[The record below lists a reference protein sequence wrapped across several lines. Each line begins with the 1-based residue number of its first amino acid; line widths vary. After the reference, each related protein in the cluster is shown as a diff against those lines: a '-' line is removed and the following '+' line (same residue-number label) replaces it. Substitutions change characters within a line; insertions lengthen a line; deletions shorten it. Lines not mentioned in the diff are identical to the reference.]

1 VADSP
6 GGGSRST
13 RDFCPTDWPL
23 NRDYDLPMRR
33 LLATTATIAF
43 LLGGCAVSGASSP
56 IPTIAVSP
64 GPSPSPTAAPTP
76 SPAPVATAK
85 PVPTPGPC
93 AASSLAARIVSWD
106 AGAGH
111 RTAHVELTN
120 AGSVACTI
128 NALARPQLVN
138 GNGSVLIN
146 GAVAAASA
154 TLTLAA
160 GAVVKTLVQDDNYCG
175 PAPTAPVTVAFVFGN
190 GARVVASPVS
200 PTDLDGVPPC
210 FGSTGAGVIEMQPW
224 AP

>member
-1 VADSP
+1 
-6 GGGSRST
+6 
-13 RDFCPTDWPL
+13 
-23 NRDYDLPMRR
+23 MKR
-33 LLATTATIAF
+33 LLAATATLAF
-43 LLGGCAVSGASSP
+43 LLGACAVSGGSSP
-56 IPTIAVSP
+56 IPTIAVT
-64 GPSPSPTAAPTP
+64 PSLAPSPTAAITP
-76 SPAPVATAK
+76 SPAPIVTAK

-120 AGSVACTI
+120 SGSVACKI

-146 GAVAAASA
+146 GAAPAASSA
-154 TLTLAA
+154 LTLAA
-160 GAVVKTLVQDDNYCG
+160 GALVKTLVQDDNYCG

-190 GARVVASPVS
+190 GARVVATPVS
-200 PTDLDGVPPC
+200 ATDTAGVPPC

>member
-1 VADSP
+1 MP
-6 GGGSRST
+6 RGGSRDT
-13 RDFCPTDWPL
+13 RDLCPTDRAPD
-23 NRDYDLPMRR
+23 RRYDLGMRR
-33 LLATTATIAF
+33 LLAATATIAF
-43 LLGGCAVSGASSP
+43 LLGGCAVSAGSSP
-56 IPTIAVSP
+56 IPTLAVTPS
-64 GPSPSPTAAPTP
+64 PSPSPTAAISP

-93 AASSLAARIVSWD
+93 ASSSLAARIVSWD

-120 AGSVACTI
+120 SGSAACEI
-128 NALARPQLVN
+128 NALDRPQLIN

-146 GAVAAASA
+146 GAPAAASP

-175 PAPTAPVTVAFVFGN
+175 PAPTAPVTVAFVFSN
-190 GARVVASPVS
+190 GARLVASPVS
-200 PTDLDGVPPC
+200 PTDVDGVPPC
-210 FGSTGAGVIEMQPW
+210 FGSTGAGVIEMQAW